1 MDFSDEIK
9 LVKTA
14 QIPTDTGHPSQSKE
28 NSRIVWANKK
38 QAGANEFYKAASAGI
53 KLTAVFQVHTE
64 DYSGEMMIEHE
75 GKTYNVE
82 RSYQTTPSVV
92 ELSCTDA
99 RQDKGAK

>member
-9 LVKTA
+9 LLTIS
-14 QIPTDTGHPSQSKE
+14 QIPTDTGHPSQAKE
-28 NSRIVWANKK
+28 DARIVWANKK
-38 QAGANEFYKAASAGI
+38 QAGASEFYKAASAGI

-64 DYSGEMMIEHE
+64 DYLGEMMIEHE
-75 GKTYNVE
+75 GKIYNVE

-99 RQDKGAK
+99 RQNKGAK